1 MTLFTI
7 ASNCT
12 KEIEKKAQ
20 SLSVTRPVDQ
30 MPIVPTFPALNV
42 KYDGILSFLLLF
54 SFFFCHLL
62 KVFFSLSAQHKD
74 SGSSTDLTISL
85 RDIVKQGMLEKK
97 GAKRR
102 NWTSRWFVLK
112 KGYLYYFKTQKVFS

>member
-1 MTLFTI
+1 MAFFLFFFFFFFF
-7 ASNCT
+7 
-12 KEIEKKAQ
+12 
-20 SLSVTRPVDQ
+20 L
-30 MPIVPTFPALNV
+30 
-42 KYDGILSFLLLF
+42 LSFT
-54 SFFFCHLL
+54 
-62 KVFFSLSAQHKD
+62 KGFFSLSAQHKD